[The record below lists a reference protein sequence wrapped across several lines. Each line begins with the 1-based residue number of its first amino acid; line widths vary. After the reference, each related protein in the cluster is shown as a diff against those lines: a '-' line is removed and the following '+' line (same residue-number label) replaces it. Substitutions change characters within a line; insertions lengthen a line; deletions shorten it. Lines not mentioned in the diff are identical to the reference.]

1 MEYTFRNVLAFIG
14 AGIFYLTGHL
24 KTVRK
29 SIVNRKI
36 ILSVCSHN
44 PDKKLFEDCIRW
56 LKKKG
61 FSFISINDL
70 SAIASGEKAFPTGAV
85 LITIDDGWRSNK
97 ENIVAIANKYRI
109 PVTLF
114 ITTEPVATG
123 NAYWWSYI
131 NKAHRSGITR
141 QSVPVLKKVKDEA
154 RMQIVEAVKAR
165 LHLQREALTIEELK
179 EIKGSRYISI
189 GSHSVTHPILTNCS
203 EEKAKFEIGESR
215 KILERWVDQ
224 KITSFAY
231 PNGNY
236 TTREIELLKEAG
248 YQMAFTTDENYLTP
262 ENITQLYTLPRI
274 EIVESF
280 SFTENICR
288 ITGIWFKKRAQ
299 FNFLR
304 PMET

>member
-1 MEYTFRNVLAFIG
+1 MEYTYRNVLAFIG

-29 SIVNRKI
+29 SIVNREI

-56 LKKKG
+56 FKKKG

-70 SAIASGEKAFPTGAV
+70 SAIASGHKAFPKGAV

-97 ENIVAIANKYRI
+97 ENVAAIANKYKI
-109 PVTLF
+109 PVTIF
-114 ITTEPVATG
+114 VTTEPVATG

-131 NKAHRSGITR
+131 NKAHRKGLIR
-141 QSVPVLKKVKDEA
+141 QSATVLKKVTDEA
-154 RMQIVEAVKAR
+154 RMHMLEGVKAR
-165 LHLQREALTIEELK
+165 LPLKREALTIDELK
-179 EIKGSRYISI
+179 EIATSKYISI
-189 GSHSVTHPILTNCS
+189 GSHTVNHPILTNCS
-203 EEKAKFEIGESR
+203 EEKARHEICESG
-215 KILERWVDQ
+215 KILENWVNQ

-231 PNGNY
+231 PNGDY
-236 TTREIELLKEAG
+236 SAREIKLLKEAG
-248 YQMAFTTDENYLTP
+248 YQMAFTTDEKYLTP
-262 ENITQLYTLPRI
+262 ENITELYRLPRI

-280 SFTENICR
+280 SFMENICR
-288 ITGIWFKKRAQ
+288 ITGIWLKKRAQ

-304 PMET
+304 PAET

>member
-56 LKKKG
+56 LQKKG
-61 FSFISINDL
+61 FSFISTDDL
-70 SAIASGEKAFPTGAV
+70 PAIARGEIAFPTGAV
-85 LITIDDGWRSNK
+85 LITIDDGWGSNK

-114 ITTEPVATG
+114 ITTDPVATG
-123 NAYWWSYI
+123 DAYWWTYI
-131 NKAHRSGITR
+131 NKAHRSGMIR
-141 QSVPVLKKVKDEA
+141 QSVSVLKKVKDET
-154 RMQIVEAVKAR
+154 RLQILETVKAR
-165 LHLQREALTIEELK
+165 LHLPREALTIAELK
-179 EIKGSRYISI
+179 EITGSRYITI

-203 EEKAKFEIGESR
+203 EAKARFEISESG
-215 KILERWVDQ
+215 KILEKWVDK
-224 KITSFAY
+224 KITGFAY

-236 TTREIELLKEAG
+236 SAREIELLKEAG

-262 ENITQLYTLPRI
+262 ENITELYTLPRI